1 LSAAVPQAAPGE
13 AVAARRSEYLAAAE
27 RVLDSGSY
35 ILSGEVEA
43 FESEFAAFV
52 GANHALGVASG
63 TDAIEIALRA
73 VGIGAGDGV
82 VTVSHTAGATVAA
95 ILRIG
100 AVAVLVDVD
109 EATFAMDPAAVEHIV
124 ASPPAGVRLRALLP
138 VHLYGAL
145 ADMPRLCDIAA
156 AASLRVVED
165 CAQAH
170 GATLDGVA
178 AGAWGDAAAFSFYPT
193 KNLAAIGDGGAV
205 VSNDPAV
212 IDAARPLR
220 EYGWRRRQFSEG
232 PGFNSRLDE
241 LQAAFLRVGLRH
253 LAEDNSRRARIASM
267 YDEGLAQSALVT
279 PSSRNG
285 HVFHQYVVR
294 TTHRESFRAFCLE
307 RGVGTAV
314 HYPEPIHRQPGFET
328 AIQFGDLKATER
340 LAREIVS
347 LPMYPQLTNVQVQR
361 VVDVAA
367 AWRPGG

>member
-1 LSAAVPQAAPGE
+1 MAVPQAAPGE
-13 AVAARRSEYLAAAE
+13 AVAARRPEYLAAAE
-27 RVLDSGSY
+27 RVLDSGAY
-35 ILSGEVEA
+35 ILGSEVDA
-43 FESEFAAFV
+43 FETEFAAFLGV
-52 GANHALGVASG
+52 GQALGVASG

-73 VGIGAGDGV
+73 VGIAAGDGV

-100 AVAVLVDVD
+100 AVPILVDVD
-109 EATFAMDPAAVEHIV
+109 EATFTMDPAAVERIV

-145 ADMPRLCDIAA
+145 ADMPRLCDVAVGA
-156 AASLRVVED
+156 GLRVVED

-193 KNLAAIGDGGAV
+193 KNLGAIGDGGAV
-205 VSNDPAV
+205 VSKDPTV

-253 LAEDNSRRARIASM
+253 IADDNARRADIAAKYSR
-267 YDEGLAQSALVT
+267 GLAGSAVVPPLYGE
-279 PSSRNG
+279 G

-294 TTHRESFRAFCLE
+294 TADRNSFRAFCAE

-314 HYPEPIHRQPGFET
+314 HYPEPIHRQPGLDA
-328 AIQFGDLKATER
+328 AIPGDQLEVTER
-340 LAREIVS
+340 LVREIVS
-347 LPMYPQLTNVQVQR
+347 LPMYPQLTDGQVQQ